1 MAVIALASAITAVI
15 VGVTVGSEP
24 SGRAAAAEEVAKKA
38 LGDLAGYPRIGE
50 QGGPDGKS
58 SSENDLSRHPSGRE
72 GAAKGVSGGQEKRQ
86 GYGFPNNAEEGRG
99 EEAKEQPRGQPAASG
114 PPSSNAPPQT
124 PQTRAQTA
132 HKPESDLQQPQSRS
146 GPNPTTADL
155 RPESRRRGTPEPN
168 AQPGP
173 NPRRRTLP
181 GAEGNDWQ
189 RPTQPEIE
197 AANAPRHYHLLPGA
211 IMALTIKKLGIYD
224 APVFDSDG
232 AWALASGISHVPG
245 TSLPWS
251 PTPERN
257 VYLAGHRMG
266 FRGTWSRMLFYNLG
280 ELKEG
285 DEVVLRD
292 GGGRAYEYRVS
303 ETFLA
308 DPGDSWV
315 MGRVRGRDMV
325 TLQTCTPLYTFEKRL
340 IVRADRV

>member
-1 MAVIALASAITAVI
+1 
-15 VGVTVGSEP
+15 
-24 SGRAAAAEEVAKKA
+24 
-38 LGDLAGYPRIGE
+38 
-50 QGGPDGKS
+50 
-58 SSENDLSRHPSGRE
+58 
-72 GAAKGVSGGQEKRQ
+72 
-86 GYGFPNNAEEGRG
+86 
-99 EEAKEQPRGQPAASG
+99 
-114 PPSSNAPPQT
+114 
-124 PQTRAQTA
+124 
-132 HKPESDLQQPQSRS
+132 
-146 GPNPTTADL
+146 
-155 RPESRRRGTPEPN
+155 
-168 AQPGP
+168 
-173 NPRRRTLP
+173 
-181 GAEGNDWQ
+181 
-189 RPTQPEIE
+189 
-197 AANAPRHYHLLPGA
+197 
-211 IMALTIKKLGIYD
+211 MALTIKKLGIYG

-232 AWALASGISHVPG
+232 AWALARGVAHIPE

-292 GGGRAYEYRVS
+292 SGGRAYEYRVS